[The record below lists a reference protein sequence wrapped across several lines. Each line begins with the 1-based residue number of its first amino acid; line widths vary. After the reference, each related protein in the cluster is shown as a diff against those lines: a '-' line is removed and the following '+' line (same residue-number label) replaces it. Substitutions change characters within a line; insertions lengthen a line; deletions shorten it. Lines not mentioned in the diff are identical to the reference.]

1 MTQAAMKALEAN
13 ELSGC
18 WRRIGVTGDRS
29 CPALLDYVHCRNCPV
44 HADAAQRSLQRPVE
58 PEYRAVWAR
67 ELARPHAPQDTRN
80 AAALAFRIGAE
91 WLAAPMAMVAS
102 VAPLARAHRLPHRGG
117 NGALLGIVNVGG
129 RLLPAVALGALLGIE
144 GTGVDG
150 AGTDPAPQDGR
161 HAFARLLVLAAG
173 GQSYAL
179 PVDEVRG
186 VLRYAAASVRA
197 PAATLQRMP
206 SALLAG
212 VIGAEG
218 NDAAPGIGLLDGV
231 LLEQGLRGLLR

>member
-1 MTQAAMKALEAN
+1 MTQAAMNALES
-13 ELSGC
+13 SGC
-18 WRRIGVTGDRS
+18 WRRIGVAGDRS

-67 ELARPHAPQDTRN
+67 ELARPHAPQDARD

-102 VAPLARAHRLPHRGG
+102 VAPVARAHRLPHRGG

-144 GTGVDG
+144 DSGVDG
-150 AGTDPAPQDGR
+150 AGAEPAAPGGR
-161 HAFARLLVLAAG
+161 HAFARLLVLVLAAG

-179 PVDEVRG
+179 PVDEVQG

-206 SALLAG
+206 SGLLAG